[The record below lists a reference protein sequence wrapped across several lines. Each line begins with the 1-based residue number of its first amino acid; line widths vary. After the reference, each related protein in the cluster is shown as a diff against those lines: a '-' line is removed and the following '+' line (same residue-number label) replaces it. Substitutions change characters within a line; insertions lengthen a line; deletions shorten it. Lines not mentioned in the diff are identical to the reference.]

1 MINNYYQLFTSLNS
15 PTFAST
21 RLAFAHVE
29 FNILL
34 LLTYCLLVVFV
45 LCLLPTV

>member
-1 MINNYYQLFTSLNS
+1 MINNYQLFTSLDS

-21 RLAFAHVE
+21 RLAFAYVE
-29 FNILL
+29 LNILL

-45 LCLLPTV
+45 LCLLLTV